1 MTRFVPFIALG
12 ALLTFFA
19 CKSDTAQ
26 NQSDNANQQDS
37 TAVEKTPPATQ
48 NDWIGKGC
56 ELVTDAEAKA
66 LFGYDEARDFYNART
81 FADRA
86 YCLRKWKKTDW
97 REREDFNQKNLD
109 QFRSPENNFIVNVI
123 YHGSA
128 PGARNRLESMRAQ
141 RRDTYE
147 EDVSGYGDDAIWSTE
162 NTSLVMVT
170 GSYVVFITVEVDEDK
185 HANIDKAKAAAEI
198 ILKKMAH

>member
-1 MTRFVPFIALG
+1 MTRFVFFIALG

-19 CKSDTAQ
+19 CTSDTAQ
-26 NQSDNANQQDS
+26 NQSNNANQQD
-37 TAVEKTPPATQ
+37 EKPAPATQ

-86 YCLRKWKKTDW
+86 YCLRKWKKSDW

-109 QFRSPENNFIVNVI
+109 KFKAPENNFIVNAI

-128 PGARNRLESMRAQ
+128 MGAKNRLESMRTE
-141 RRDTYE
+141 RRNTYE

-162 NTSLVMVT
+162 STTLVMTT
-170 GSYVVFITVEVDEDK
+170 GAYVVFITVEVNEEDK
-185 HANIDKAKAAAEI
+185 YANLAKAKEAAEI
-198 ILKKMAH
+198 ILKKMAR